1 MDRCFWRCME
11 KKHMTAHPW
20 HDLPYGEDAPNV
32 VNGFIEVPKNS
43 MIKYELDKES
53 GFIKLDR
60 VLYSAVHY
68 PGDYGFVPQ
77 TLSEDGDPIDILII
91 SNLPVH
97 PSTIVKARPI
107 GMLEMVDEEERDEKI
122 IAVYVDD
129 PRFNR
134 YENIHDLADHQVLEI
149 KHFFETYKELQGKKV
164 TIESIKGREEALEAI
179 NEAIQKYKEMY
190 TD

>member
-1 MDRCFWRCME
+1 MD
-11 KKHMTAHPW
+11 KIHMTAHPW
-20 HDLPYGEDAPNV
+20 HDLSYGEDAPREV
-32 VNGFIEVPKNS
+32 QAFIEVPKNS
-43 MIKYELDKES
+43 MLKYELDKES

-91 SNLPVH
+91 SNFPVH

-107 GMLEMVDEEERDEKI
+107 GILEMIDGEERDEKI

-129 PRFNR
+129 PRFDR
-134 YENIHDLADHQVLEI
+134 YKDINDLTDHQILEI
-149 KHFFETYKELQGKKV
+149 KHFFKTYKELQGKRV
-164 TIESIKGREEALEAI
+164 TIDSIKGRVDAREAI
-179 NEAIQKYKEMY
+179 KVAIEQYGKTY
-190 TD
+190 TNGHG